1 MSSTSR
7 AWYRA
12 RVVTRKTAS
21 LVRDAVV
28 QAIDPIEIILFG
40 SVAESSSG
48 NDLDLLVVTED
59 RDRTAKA
66 EIAHE
71 LTTALRPFKRAFD
84 IDDYVLTH
92 SQFAEQLRRGSVFLR
107 KIVSQGICIYMKE
120 GVEAWRQQAEEDLR
134 TAEHLLSGGF
144 YRDACYH
151 AQQCVEKSIKTLL
164 LQRGWDLEKIHSIH
178 RLAALAEDFRLQL
191 PLRPADI
198 DLMDEI
204 YRGKYPA
211 ESGLLPLGTPTGED
225 ADRSVAVAQR
235 TIRALRELL
244 TTNDQASLGN
254 GGSQSDAPEC
264 DGATGPSGPD
274 DPADSNPEE

>member
-7 AWYRA
+7 AWYRI

-28 QAIDPIEIILFG
+28 EAIDPVEVILFG
-40 SVAESSSG
+40 SVAVASSG

-59 RDRTAKA
+59 RDGAA
-66 EIAHE
+66 SADSAHE

-84 IDDYVLTH
+84 IDDYVLSR
-92 SQFAEQLRRGSVFLR
+92 SQFAEQFRRGSVFLR
-107 KIVSQGICIYMKE
+107 TIVSQGICIYMRE
-120 GVEAWRQQAEEDLR
+120 GMEAWRRQAEEDLG
-134 TAEHLLSGGF
+134 TAEYLLSGGF
-144 YRDACYH
+144 YRGACYH

-178 RLAALAEDFRLQL
+178 RLAAIAEDYRLQL

-198 DLMDEI
+198 DLMDAI
-204 YRGKYPA
+204 YRGRYPA

-235 TIRALRELL
+235 TVRALRELL
-244 TTNDQASLGN
+244 ATRDQA
-254 GGSQSDAPEC
+254 
-264 DGATGPSGPD
+264 GPIRP
-274 DPADSNPEE
+274 